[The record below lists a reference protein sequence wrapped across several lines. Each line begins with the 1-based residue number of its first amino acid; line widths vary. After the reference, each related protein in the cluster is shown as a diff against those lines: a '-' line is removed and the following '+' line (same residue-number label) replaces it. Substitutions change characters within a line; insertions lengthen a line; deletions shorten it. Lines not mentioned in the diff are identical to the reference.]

1 MFDSV
6 RSKSY
11 AYVIIYISSL
21 YMHILRM
28 KKMYI
33 VNHQIH
39 GTARKSPD
47 KAKPPKLKLATTY
60 LLEPSSATRCWLV
73 RWLVSMIKNS
83 SSNNNSSNNNNHN
96 HNHNIIII
104 ILIIINN
111 NMNHNHNHNHNYNHS
126 ESRLPKLG
134 GLPAPSNKHGKL
146 SSCWS
151 VSSTPVLVPPFA
163 CPTALHL
170 LGGCTQQ
177 PHPGGWKSKICSKAF
192 LSCALWGYSLEFST
206 KMTKMAK
213 PI

>member
-1 MFDSV
+1 
-6 RSKSY
+6 
-11 AYVIIYISSL
+11 
-21 YMHILRM
+21 M

-96 HNHNIIII
+96 HNIIII
-104 ILIIINN
+104 ILIIIINNN

-151 VSSTPVLVPPFA
+151 VSSTPVIVPPFA

-206 KMTKMAK
+206 KMTKMTK